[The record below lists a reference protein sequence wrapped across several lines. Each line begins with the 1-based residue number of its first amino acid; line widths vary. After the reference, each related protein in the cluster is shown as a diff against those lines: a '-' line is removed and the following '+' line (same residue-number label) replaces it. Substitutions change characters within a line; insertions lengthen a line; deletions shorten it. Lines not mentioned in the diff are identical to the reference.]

1 MLFETAGVLKIAL
14 IREWPM
20 LQQSDIVS
28 LRQYLLR
35 YIINKPTLA
44 PYVRERMLQ
53 VIAIIVKRGSVDDLG
68 EERKE
73 LLNEVENLIR
83 SGDLPRVSFSFEY
96 FIFILFKS
104 FQKK

>member
-1 MLFETAGVLKIAL
+1 
-14 IREWPM
+14 M

-53 VIAIIVKRGSVDDLG
+53 VIAIIVKRGSID
-68 EERKE
+68 E
-73 LLNEVENLIR
+73 LNQ
-83 SGDLPRVSFSFEY
+83 
-96 FIFILFKS
+96 FI
-104 FQKK
+104 